1 MSKNRS
7 WGRINMERTITD
19 RLFALVLILAAIPAF
34 AGKKEDLY
42 KAAQAAAGQGNV
54 AEAARLYCAAAQE
67 DATYKAAQQNC
78 NIMAQEVARENRRND
93 DRFADGVKAFNSG
106 DYETA
111 TQKFNNIKSGSHVAE
126 AQAYI
131 STKIPQAKSAAA
143 NASNDSAM
151 AAKFEQ
157 GVAAYQRNDFSAAKS
172 ALNGISGKHQN
183 DAQTYLQKIRNYE
196 QAFGEGDSLANAKN
210 YKGAANSYSEAASVK
225 GDGPGD
231 PRGRINQMNQLAQSS
246 GTPVVVAN
254 NNPPPVTNNYPPP
267 VSRPVAAV
275 VESRPKVDVNATL
288 REAESARKKGDDSK
302 AMGLYQKVLSADSS
316 NGQARNGIADLK
328 KEAEA
333 SNKTIVA
340 GSEADFMLA
349 KGINEFYKQEFESA
363 ETHIRDYLDG
373 AGSKS
378 GLANF
383 YLGASKLTRYILN
396 GEQQSDHKLLVQAE
410 DNFRNAKKVSGFAP
424 PEKFVSPKI
433 VKKFQETS

>member
-1 MSKNRS
+1 MNQ
-7 WGRINMERTITD
+7 RICI
-19 RLFALVLILAAIPAF
+19 FALILVAVSAF
-34 AGKKEDLY
+34 ASKKDDLY

-54 AEAARLYCAAAQE
+54 QEAARLYCAAAQE
-67 DATYKAAQQNC
+67 DASYKDAQQNC

-106 DYETA
+106 DFETA
-111 TQKFNNIKSGSHVAE
+111 AQKFNNIKSGPHLAD

-131 STKIPQAKSAAA
+131 NSKIPQAKAAAA

-151 AAKFEQ
+151 SAKFDQ

-172 ALNGISGKHQN
+172 DFNGISGRHQS
-183 DAQTYLQKIRNYE
+183 DAQTYLQKIKNYE
-196 QAFGEGDSLANAKN
+196 QAYSEGDRLADARN

-231 PRGRINQMNQLAQSS
+231 PRGRISQMNQLAQGA
-246 GTPVVVAN
+246 GTPAVVAN
-254 NNPPPVTNNYPPP
+254 NNPPPVVNNNRPP
-267 VSRPVAAV
+267 VSRPIAAV
-275 VESRPKVDVNATL
+275 VESRPKVDVSATL
-288 REAESARKKGDDSK
+288 RDAENARKKGDLSK
-302 AMGLYQKVLSADSS
+302 AIGLYQKVLSADSS
-316 NGQARNGIADLK
+316 NAQARNGIEEMK

-349 KGINEFYKQEFESA
+349 KGINEFYRQDFESA

-373 AGSKS
+373 AGAKS

-383 YLGASKLTRYILN
+383 YLGASKLTRYILG
-396 GEQQSDHKLLVQAE
+396 GEQQNDHKLLVQAE
-410 DNFRNAKKVSGFAP
+410 DNFRSAKKVQGFAP

>member
-1 MSKNRS
+1 MKK
-7 WGRINMERTITD
+7 TLLT
-19 RLFALVLILAAIPAF
+19 FALILAAMPAF

-54 AEAARLYCAAAQE
+54 SEAARLYCAAAQE
-67 DATYKAAQQNC
+67 DAAYKDAQQNC

-106 DYETA
+106 DFDTA
-111 TQKFNNIKSGSHVAE
+111 EQKFKNVKSGPHMAD
-126 AQAYI
+126 AQAYLT
-131 STKIPQAKSAAA
+131 SKIPQARSAAA
-143 NASNDSAM
+143 NASNESAM
-151 AAKFEQ
+151 SAKFDQ
-157 GVAAYQRNDFSAAKS
+157 GVAAYQRNDFSGAKS
-172 ALNGISGKHQN
+172 AFNGISGKHQG

-196 QAFGEGDSLANAKN
+196 QAFAEGDSLANAKN
-210 YKGAANSYSEAASVK
+210 FKGAANSYTEAASVK

-231 PRGRINQMNQLAQSS
+231 PRGRINQMNQMAQSGS
-246 GTPVVVAN
+246 TPAVVASN
-254 NNPPPVTNNYPPP
+254 PHPTDGNNPSPVG
-267 VSRPVAAV
+267 RPIAAV
-275 VESRPKVDVNATL
+275 VDTRPKVDVNATL
-288 REAESARKKGDDSK
+288 RDAENARKKGDASK

-316 NGQARNGIADLK
+316 NAQARTGIDDLK

-373 AGSKS
+373 AGSKA

-383 YLGASKLTRYILN
+383 YLGASKLTRYILG
-396 GEQQSDHKLLVQAE
+396 GEQPNDHKLLVQAE
-410 DNFRNAKKVSGFAP
+410 DNFRNAKKVQGFAP

-433 VKKFQETS
+433 VKKYQETS

>member
-1 MSKNRS
+1 MNKKLF
-7 WGRINMERTITD
+7 T
-19 RLFALVLILAAIPAF
+19 FALILVAIPAL
-34 AGKKEDLY
+34 ASKKDDLY

-54 AEAARLYCAAAQE
+54 QEAARLYCAAAQE
-67 DATYKAAQQNC
+67 DATYKDAQQNC

-111 TQKFNNIKSGSHVAE
+111 TQKFNNIKGGAHLAE
-126 AQAYI
+126 AQAYVN
-131 STKIPQAKSAAA
+131 TKIPQAKAAAA

-151 AAKFEQ
+151 SAKFDQ
-157 GVAAYQRNDFSAAKS
+157 GVAAYQRNDFSAAKTDF
-172 ALNGISGKHQN
+172 NGISGKRQS
-183 DAQTYLQKIRNYE
+183 DAQTYLQKIKNYE
-196 QAFGEGDSLANAKN
+196 QAYSEGDRLADAKN

-231 PRGRINQMNQLAQSS
+231 PRGRISQMNQLAQGA

-254 NNPPPVTNNYPPP
+254 NNPPPAVNSNPPP
-267 VSRPVAAV
+267 VSRPVAAAV
-275 VESRPKVDVNATL
+275 VESRPKVDVSASL
-288 REAESARKKGDDSK
+288 RDAEAARKKGDLSK
-302 AMGLYQKVLSADSS
+302 AIGLYQKVLSADSS
-316 NGQARNGIADLK
+316 NAQARNGIEEMK

-349 KGINEFYKQEFESA
+349 KGINEFYRQDFESA

-373 AGSKS
+373 AGAKA

-383 YLGASKLTRYILN
+383 YLGASKLTRYILG
-396 GEQQSDHKLLVQAE
+396 GEQQNDHKLLVQAE
-410 DNFRNAKKVSGFAP
+410 DNFRSAKKVSGFAP

>member
-1 MSKNRS
+1 MRNPLNSRVLA
-7 WGRINMERTITD
+7 IV
-19 RLFALVLILAAIPAF
+19 LALASIPAF

-54 AEAARLYCAAAQE
+54 SEAARLYCAAAQE
-67 DATYKAAQQNC
+67 DATYKDAQQNC

-93 DRFADGVKAFNSG
+93 DRYDAGVKAFNAG

-111 TQKFNNIKSGSHVAE
+111 IQKFNNIKSGAHVAD

-196 QAFGEGDSLANAKN
+196 QAFAEGDSLAAAKN

-231 PRGRINQMNQLAQSS
+231 PRGRIGQMNQLAQSAA
-246 GTPVVVAN
+246 TPVVVAN
-254 NNPPPVTNNYPPP
+254 NNPPPVINNPPPP
-267 VSRPVAAV
+267 VSRPVAAAV
-275 VESRPKVDVNATL
+275 DSRPKVDVNATL
-288 REAESARKKGDDSK
+288 REAEAARKKGDQSK
-302 AMGLYQKVLSADSS
+302 AL
-316 NGQARNGIADLK
+316 
-328 KEAEA
+328 
-333 SNKTIVA
+333 
-340 GSEADFMLA
+340 
-349 KGINEFYKQEFESA
+349 
-363 ETHIRDYLDG
+363 
-373 AGSKS
+373 
-378 GLANF
+378 
-383 YLGASKLTRYILN
+383 
-396 GEQQSDHKLLVQAE
+396 
-410 DNFRNAKKVSGFAP
+410 
-424 PEKFVSPKI
+424 
-433 VKKFQETS
+433 

>member
-1 MSKNRS
+1 MNTK
-7 WGRINMERTITD
+7 
-19 RLFALVLILAAIPAF
+19 LLALALIVTAVPAF

-42 KAAQAAAGQGNV
+42 KQAQAAAGQGNV
-54 AEAARLYCAAAQE
+54 SEAARLYCAAAQE
-67 DATYKAAQQNC
+67 DATYKDAQQNC

-106 DYETA
+106 DFDTA
-111 TQKFNNIKSGSHVAE
+111 EQKFKNVKTGPHMAE
-126 AQAYI
+126 AQAYV
-131 STKIPQAKSAAA
+131 SSKIPQAKASAA
-143 NASNDSAM
+143 NASNESAM
-151 AAKFEQ
+151 SAKFDQ
-157 GVAAYQRNDFSAAKS
+157 GVSAYQRNDFSGAKS
-172 ALNGISGKHQN
+172 ALSGISGKHQG

-196 QAFGEGDSLANAKN
+196 QAFAEGDSLANAKN
-210 YKGAANSYSEAASVK
+210 YKGAVNSYTEAASVK
-225 GDGPGD
+225 SDGPGD
-231 PRGRINQMNQLAQSS
+231 PRGRISQMNQLAQAGSS
-246 GTPVVVAN
+246 PVVVAN
-254 NNPPPVTNNYPPP
+254 NNPPPVTNNNPPP
-267 VSRPVAAV
+267 VSRPIAAV
-275 VESRPKVDVNATL
+275 VETRPKVDVNATL
-288 REAESARKKGDDSK
+288 REAESARRKGDASK

-316 NGQARNGIADLK
+316 NAQARSGIEDLK

-383 YLGASKLTRYILN
+383 YLGASKLTRYILG
-396 GEQQSDHKLLVQAE
+396 GEQQNDHKLLVQAE
-410 DNFRNAKKVSGFAP
+410 DNFRNAKKVQGFAP
-424 PEKFVSPKI
+424 PEKMVSPKI

>member
-1 MSKNRS
+1 MKKKL
-7 WGRINMERTITD
+7 IT
-19 RLFALVLILAAIPAF
+19 FALVASTIPAF
-34 AGKKEDLY
+34 ADKKGDLY

-54 AEAARLYCAAAQE
+54 SEAARLYCAAAQE
-67 DATYKAAQQNC
+67 DATYKDAQQNC

-93 DRFADGVKAFNSG
+93 DRYADGVKAFNSG
-106 DYETA
+106 DFDTA
-111 TQKFNNIKSGSHVAE
+111 EQKFKNVKSGPHMAE
-126 AQAYI
+126 AQTYL
-131 STKIPQAKSAAA
+131 SVKIPQAKAAAA
-143 NASNDSAM
+143 NASNESAM
-151 AAKFEQ
+151 SAKFDQ
-157 GVAAYQRNDFSAAKS
+157 GVTAFQRNDFSVAKS
-172 ALNGISGKHQN
+172 AFNGISGKHQA

-196 QAFGEGDSLANAKN
+196 QAFAEGDSLANAKN

-231 PRGRINQMNQLAQSS
+231 PRSRINQMNQLAQAGS
-246 GTPVVVAN
+246 TPSVVAK
-254 NNPPPVTNNYPPP
+254 NNPPPVVTNNPPP
-267 VSRPVAAV
+267 VNRPIAAV
-275 VESRPKVDVNATL
+275 VETRPKVDVNSTL
-288 REAESARKKGDDSK
+288 RDAESARRKGDASK

-316 NGQARNGIADLK
+316 NAEARNGVADLK

-340 GSEADFMLA
+340 GSEADFMLS
-349 KGINEFYKQEFESA
+349 KGINEFYRQDFESA

-383 YLGASKLTRYILN
+383 YLGASKLTRYILG
-396 GEQQSDHKLLVQAE
+396 GEQQNDHKLLVQAE
-410 DNFRNAKKVSGFAP
+410 DNFRSAKKVQGFAP

>member
-1 MSKNRS
+1 MKK
-7 WGRINMERTITD
+7 T
-19 RLFALVLILAAIPAF
+19 LFIFALILAAVSAF
-34 AGKKEDLY
+34 ASKKDDLY

-54 AEAARLYCAAAQE
+54 QEAARLYCAAAQE
-67 DATYKAAQQNC
+67 DATYKDAQQNC

-106 DYETA
+106 DFETA
-111 TQKFNNIKSGSHVAE
+111 AQKFNNIKSGPHLAD

-131 STKIPQAKSAAA
+131 NSKIPQAKSAAA

-151 AAKFEQ
+151 SAKFDQ

-172 ALNGISGKHQN
+172 DFNGISGRHQS
-183 DAQTYLQKIRNYE
+183 DAQTYLQKIKNYE
-196 QAFGEGDSLANAKN
+196 QAYSEGDRLADARN

-231 PRGRINQMNQLAQSS
+231 PRGRISQMNQLAQGA
-246 GTPVVVAN
+246 GTPAVVAN
-254 NNPPPVTNNYPPP
+254 NNPRP
-267 VSRPVAAV
+267 VSRPIAAV
-275 VESRPKVDVNATL
+275 VESRPKVDVSATL
-288 REAESARKKGDDSK
+288 RDAENARKKGDLSK
-302 AMGLYQKVLSADSS
+302 AIGLYQKVLSADSS
-316 NGQARNGIADLK
+316 NAQARNGIEEMK

-349 KGINEFYKQEFESA
+349 KGINEFYRQDFESA

-373 AGSKS
+373 AGAKS

-383 YLGASKLTRYILN
+383 YLGASKLTRYILG
-396 GEQQSDHKLLVQAE
+396 GEQQNDHKLLVQAE
-410 DNFRNAKKVSGFAP
+410 DNFRSAKKVQGFAP